1 MPMQRAFSI
10 PHVPV
15 SLRELPLAPRRADA
29 RQVLRGAWD
38 CCLLLLRRFADFMA
52 AGGAMS

>member
-1 MPMQRAFSI
+1 MRMQRAFSI

-15 SLRELPLAPRRADA
+15 AIDDYSPAPRRANIHA
-29 RQVLRGAWD
+29 ALQTAGNR
-38 CCLLLLRRFADFMA
+38 CLLLLRRLIDVMA

>member
-1 MPMQRAFSI
+1 MQRAFPI

-15 SLRELPLAPRRADA
+15 AIDDYSLAPRRADIYA
-29 RQVLRGAWD
+29 ALQAAKGR
-38 CCLLLLRRFADFMA
+38 CLLLLRRLIDVMA

>member
-1 MPMQRAFSI
+1 MRMQRAFSI

-15 SLRELPLAPRRADA
+15 VIDDHSPAPRRADISAALRAA
-29 RQVLRGAWD
+29 RDR
-38 CCLLLLRRFADFMA
+38 CLLLLRRLIDVMA